1 MAEKAGKVAQ
11 AYEAEAEAIRT
22 KTERLRALRLARE
35 AELAA
40 SRPAAPAAR
49 KGQKGAAKQKPAAKP
64 AGTLADWMKAREE
77 GGHNN

>member
-11 AYEAEAEAIRT
+11 AYEAEAEAIRA
-22 KTERLRALRLARE
+22 KTEKLRALRLARE

-40 SRPAAPAAR
+40 SRPAPAPR
-49 KGQKGAAKQKPAAKP
+49 KAPKGAAKQKSASKPAA
-64 AGTLADWMKAREE
+64 GNLADWIKAREE